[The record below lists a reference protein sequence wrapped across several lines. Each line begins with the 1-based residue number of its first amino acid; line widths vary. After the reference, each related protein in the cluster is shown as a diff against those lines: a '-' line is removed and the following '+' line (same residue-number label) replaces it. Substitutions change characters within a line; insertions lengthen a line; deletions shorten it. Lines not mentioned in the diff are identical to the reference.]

1 MGYPAFVPIL
11 QGTVQC
17 FIVIVECR
25 VIHLVLTVEEAQ
37 IVVYADVLFQIIYLR
52 QVGEHIFFHGK
63 GFFCLSHI
71 DQQCGLFVQQDGIHE
86 GVLYVPGGKGAVE
99 ATLRFI
105 VVSFFHEIGCPVV
118 EVCQQS
124 VCWYFSGVKQDSG

>member
-1 MGYPAFVPIL
+1 M
-11 QGTVQC
+11 
-17 FIVIVECR
+17 
-25 VIHLVLTVEEAQ
+25 LTVEEAQ

-52 QVGEHIFFHGK
+52 QVGEYIFFH
-63 GFFCLSHI
+63 
-71 DQQCGLFVQQDGIHE
+71 
-86 GVLYVPGGKGAVE
+86 GKGAVE